1 LKKELLFAI
10 LMKAIS
16 LLSSFWLT
24 AILVRTLTPEQYG
37 IWATYFATITLL
49 LTFDLGI
56 SNSYR
61 NDITYAWI
69 NNSKQHAI
77 KITNELF
84 NINLIISAL
93 LLIMLLFFADSY
105 EKISFIILGVVIF
118 YFNTLNVFLLST
130 MRSGIIDLIQLLIN
144 IIFCSVIISGWFDE
158 YISILYL
165 SCTLIFINII
175 IRVSFNFFIFRK
187 ITPTIISFKTTLNNF
202 KKKAI
207 ISLLFFLSQILFSIF
222 LVIDRYL
229 ILYYCNSSQSG
240 YYDIA
245 YKLCS
250 IYLIGSL
257 VLIKPLWS
265 RIALK
270 PENSKRINLL
280 YNLMLMILLILM
292 SITSI
297 YLNEII
303 SLWVKITYRFSLLE
317 SSLIL
322 AFFFCIIA
330 ITKDCYI
337 FNALHKLKIQ
347 VIGFFIAILGKMIL
361 FMILI
366 YSYSVNISLVLI
378 SNLPLLILYFVF
390 HFFSSKHLKEATY
403 PNKDLM

>member
-1 LKKELLFAI
+1 MKKELLFAI

-144 IIFCSVIISGWFDE
+144 IIFCSV
-158 YISILYL
+158 
-165 SCTLIFINII
+165 
-175 IRVSFNFFIFRK
+175 
-187 ITPTIISFKTTLNNF
+187 
-202 KKKAI
+202 
-207 ISLLFFLSQILFSIF
+207 
-222 LVIDRYL
+222 
-229 ILYYCNSSQSG
+229 
-240 YYDIA
+240 
-245 YKLCS
+245 
-250 IYLIGSL
+250 
-257 VLIKPLWS
+257 
-265 RIALK
+265 
-270 PENSKRINLL
+270 
-280 YNLMLMILLILM
+280 
-292 SITSI
+292 
-297 YLNEII
+297 
-303 SLWVKITYRFSLLE
+303 
-317 SSLIL
+317 
-322 AFFFCIIA
+322 
-330 ITKDCYI
+330 
-337 FNALHKLKIQ
+337 
-347 VIGFFIAILGKMIL
+347 
-361 FMILI
+361 
-366 YSYSVNISLVLI
+366 
-378 SNLPLLILYFVF
+378 
-390 HFFSSKHLKEATY
+390 
-403 PNKDLM
+403 